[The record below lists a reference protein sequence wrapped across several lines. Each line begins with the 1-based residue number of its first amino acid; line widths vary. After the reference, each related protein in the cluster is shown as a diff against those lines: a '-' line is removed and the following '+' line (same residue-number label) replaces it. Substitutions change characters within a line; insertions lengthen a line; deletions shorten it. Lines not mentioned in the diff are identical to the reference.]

1 MKYSIP
7 LILLAALAGCGGESD
22 GEQSGAAAL
31 VTGLNPPAKIA
42 AVPAN

>member
-1 MKYSIP
+1 MKYFIP

-22 GEQSGAAAL
+22 GEQSAAA
-31 VTGLNPPAKIA
+31 VIGLNPPAKIA

>member
-1 MKYSIP
+1 MKYFIP
-7 LILLAALAGCGGESD
+7 LILLASLAGCGGESD
-22 GEQSGAAAL
+22 GEQSAAAL